1 MSFLLILIIISVKK
15 TIVVE
20 LKKFTTP
27 SQSATV
33 IVGTQF
39 GDEGKGKLVD
49 YLSDQYDIVV
59 RYQGG
64 ANAGHTICFDNK
76 TVVLHLIPSG
86 IFHKKCVCVIG
97 NGVVI
102 DPAALLD
109 EIRKVEELGYE
120 VKGRLFISHNAHL
133 IMPYHKLLD
142 SLHESAQGDHKIGT
156 TGRGIGPSY
165 EDKFARKGI
174 RVVDLLSSEV
184 LQEKLR
190 ENLAAKN
197 KLFKNIYEK
206 EEIDVET
213 MVRDYGEFDKII
225 DPYVTNTQLYLN
237 RQLREGKTVL
247 LEGAQGCLLDVDHG
261 TYPYVTSSNPTSGGA
276 CTGSGIAP
284 NYIGKVIGVCK
295 AYMTRVG
302 NGAFPSELH
311 DDTGELLGK
320 IGHEFGATTGRKRR
334 CGWIDLVAL
343 RYSLTVNGVTE
354 IALTKLDVLDTFEEI
369 RVCTSYM
376 LDGKEIHDFPTD
388 HQTLSR
394 VTPVYTSMKG
404 WMASNADA
412 RTFSGM
418 QPEAQNYVTFLE
430 DELQVPVTFIS
441 VGPGREETVFR

>member
-1 MSFLLILIIISVKK
+1 MESK
-15 TIVVE
+15 T
-20 LKKFTTP
+20 FTKP
-27 SQSATV
+27 ARNATV

-49 YLSDQYDIVV
+49 YLSEKYDIVV

-76 TVVLHLIPSG
+76 SVVLHLIPSG
-86 IFHKKCVCVIG
+86 IFHEGCVCVIG

-102 DPAALLD
+102 DPVALLE
-109 EIRKVEELGYE
+109 EIRKVEELGYD

-133 IMPYHKLLD
+133 IMPYHKRLD
-142 SLHESAQGDHKIGT
+142 SLHEDAQGDNKIGT

-174 RVVDLLSSEV
+174 RVVDLLNPEV

-197 KLFKNIYEK
+197 KLFKSIYEK
-206 EEIDVET
+206 EEFDVED
-213 MVRDYGEFDKII
+213 MVREHSEFDKII
-225 DPYVTNTQLYLN
+225 DPYITNTQLYLN
-237 RQLREGKTVL
+237 RQLKAGKTVL

-284 NYIGKVIGVCK
+284 NYVGKVIGVVK

-302 NGAFPSELH
+302 NGAFPSELL
-311 DDTGELLGK
+311 DETGERLGR
-320 IGHEFGATTGRKRR
+320 IGHEYGATTGRKRR

-343 RYSLTVNGVTE
+343 RYSLTLNGVTE
-354 IALTKLDVLDTFEEI
+354 IALTKLDVLDTFEEVK
-369 RVCTSYM
+369 VCTSYL
-376 LDGKEIHDFPTD
+376 LDGREIHDFPTD
-388 HQTLSR
+388 HETLSR
-394 VTPVYTSMKG
+394 VTPVYKTLKG
-404 WMASNADA
+404 WMSSNAHA
-412 RTFSGM
+412 RTFGEM
-418 QPEAQNYVTFLE
+418 HPEARNYVSFLE
-430 DELQVPVTFIS
+430 DALDVPVTFVS

>member
-1 MSFLLILIIISVKK
+1 VKA
-15 TIVVE
+15 
-20 LKKFTTP
+20 TTCNSP
-27 SQSATV
+27 VKPATV

-49 YLSDQYDIVV
+49 YLSDKYDIVV

-86 IFHKKCVCVIG
+86 IFHEGCVCVIG

-102 DPAALLD
+102 DPNALLE

-133 IMPYHKLLD
+133 IMPYHKRLD
-142 SLHESAQGDHKIGT
+142 SLSESALCDQKIGT

-165 EDKFARKGI
+165 EDKFARSGI
-174 RVVDLLSSEV
+174 RVVDLLNPDV
-184 LQEKLR
+184 LEEKLR
-190 ENLAAKN
+190 DNLAAKN
-197 KLFKNIYEK
+197 KLFRSIYDK
-206 EEIDVET
+206 EEIDVDALVKE
-213 MVRDYGEFDKII
+213 YAEFDKII

-237 RQLREGKTVL
+237 RQIKAGRSIL
-247 LEGAQGCLLDVDHG
+247 LEGAQGSLLDVDHG
-261 TYPYVTSSNPTSGGA
+261 TYPFVTSSNPTSGGA

-284 NYIGKVIGVCK
+284 NYVGKVIGVCK

-311 DDTGELLGK
+311 DETGESLGK

-334 CGWIDLVAL
+334 CGWLDLVAL
-343 RYSLTVNGVTE
+343 RYSLTISGVTE
-354 IALTKLDVLDTFEEI
+354 LALTKLDVLDTFSEI

-376 LDGKEIHDFPTD
+376 LDGREIHDFPTD

-394 VTPVYTSMKG
+394 VIPVYKTLKG
-404 WMASNADA
+404 WMASNANA
-412 RTFSGM
+412 RTFEDM
-418 QPEAQNYVTFLE
+418 HPDARNYVEYLE
-430 DELQVPVTFIS
+430 EALEVPVTFIS
-441 VGPGREETVFR
+441 VGPGRDETVFK

>member
-1 MSFLLILIIISVKK
+1 MESKSFSKP
-15 TIVVE
+15 TR
-20 LKKFTTP
+20 T
-27 SQSATV
+27 ATV

-49 YLSDQYDIVV
+49 YLSDKYDIVV

-76 TVVLHLIPSG
+76 SVVLHLIPSG
-86 IFHKKCVCVIG
+86 IFHEGCVCVIG

-102 DPAALLD
+102 DPVALLE
-109 EIRKVEELGYE
+109 EIKKVEELGYD

-133 IMPYHKLLD
+133 IMPYHKRLD
-142 SLHESAQGDHKIGT
+142 SLHEDAQGEQKIGT

-174 RVVDLLSSEV
+174 RVVDLLSPDV

-197 KLFKNIYEK
+197 KLFRNIYEK
-206 EEIDVET
+206 EEFDVEEL
-213 MVRDYGEFDKII
+213 VRDYSEFDKII
-225 DPYVTNTQLYLN
+225 DPYVTNTQLYLS
-237 RQLREGKTVL
+237 RQLKAGKTVL

-284 NYIGKVIGVCK
+284 NYVGKVIGVVK

-302 NGAFPSELH
+302 NGAFPSELF
-311 DDTGELLGK
+311 DETGESLCR

-354 IALTKLDVLDTFEEI
+354 IALTKLDVLDTFEEVK
-369 RVCTSYM
+369 VCTSYM

-388 HQTLSR
+388 HPTLSR
-394 VTPVYTSMKG
+394 VTPVYKTLKG
-404 WMASNADA
+404 WMSSNAHA
-412 RTFSGM
+412 RTLDDM
-418 QPEAQNYVTFLE
+418 CPEARSYVTFLE
-430 DELQVPVTFIS
+430 DELQVPVTFVS
-441 VGPGREETVFR
+441 VGPGREETVYR